1 MVFYGQEPSK
11 NTSGG
16 TIMRKISRRTFLKG
30 AAGVTVAA
38 AATGLLGT
46 GVLASEEPDAATSA
60 SVPTGVSSSASKGS
74 GEQAV
79 PELPNLFQAPE
90 PIPDS
95 AIHATYAADVV
106 IVGCGL
112 AGLCAARS
120 AAEAGA
126 SVIVIEKSTN
136 FNYRSGQYGIC
147 GSTLQKERGMDFDGS
162 AAVADLMKEMGYRPD
177 QRLWNYW
184 RDKSGEAFDWLLEP
198 AGENVDVIDMYAKDY
213 DSSKITICTVHWP
226 QPDSYEPAKEFSPT
240 YPAATLTFIPDQG
253 DILALNYQ
261 KCAELGVVFRF
272 STWAKQL
279 IRKDG
284 GAVEGVI
291 VQDMEDKYFKVL
303 ANKGVIMAA
312 GDYASNE
319 DMVKHFCGGRTWPT
333 MFTSR
338 DAKGAVTNIGEGQ
351 CMGAWVGAKIED
363 GPHAPMTHTLG
374 GALGVDPY
382 LLLNARGQRFCN
394 EDVAGQQLS
403 SQLYRQPEGYGWSI
417 FDDNYPE
424 QVELMPCSHGSV
436 NHVLPAADVP
446 NLAGAVMTIGRSAV
460 TSREAVTRS
469 SVTANS
475 IEELAAQLYRDETAQ
490 ANMLAAVKRYNE
502 LAATGADADF
512 DKDARRLFPIEKAPF
527 YASRISAGSM
537 LVCLGGLAV
546 DSDTLQCVDENLAPI
561 QGLYAIGNN
570 MGGRIVQDYPVTIAG
585 ASHGTCL
592 TFGYIVGRKVA
603 EL

>member
-1 MVFYGQEPSK
+1 MSEI
-11 NTSGG
+11 T
-16 TIMRKISRRTFLKG
+16 RRTFLKG
-30 AAGVTVAA
+30 AAGVTAA
-38 AATGLLGT
+38 GVTASLLG
-46 GVLASEEPDAATSA
+46 VSAFAADAPDAVTSA
-60 SVPTGVSSSASKGS
+60 SLAQAQGGASGSS
-74 GEQAV
+74 GEAV
-79 PELPNLFQAPE
+79 TPDYPDLFTVPD
-90 PIPDS
+90 PIPD
-95 AIHATYAADVV
+95 ADITQTYAADVV
-106 IVGCGL
+106 VVGCGL

-126 SVIVIEKSTN
+126 SVIVIEKSTSY
-136 FNYRSGQYGIC
+136 NYRSGQYGIC

-162 AAVADLMKEMGYRPD
+162 AAVGDLMKEMGYRPD

-198 AGENVDVIDMYAKDY
+198 AGDNVDVIDMYAKSY

-226 QPDSYEPAKEFSPT
+226 QPEAYDPAKEFSPT

-253 DILALNYQ
+253 DILDLSYR
-261 KCAELGVVFRF
+261 KCQELGVVFRF

-279 IRKDG
+279 IRPDNAG
-284 GAVEGVI
+284 RVEGVI
-291 VQDMEDKYFKVL
+291 VQDMDGKYFKVL

-312 GDYASNE
+312 GDYGSNE
-319 DMVKHFCGGRTWPT
+319 AMVKHFCGGRTWPT
-333 MFTSR
+333 MFTSS
-338 DAKGAVTNIGEGQ
+338 DANGAVTNIGEGQ
-351 CMGAWVGAKIED
+351 CMGAWIGAKIED

-382 LLLNARGQRFCN
+382 LLLNTDGRRFCN

-403 SQLYRQPEGYGWSI
+403 SQLYRQPDAYGWSI
-417 FDDNYPE
+417 FDDNYPD

-436 NHVLPAADVP
+436 NHVLPAEDVP
-446 NLAGAVMTIGRSAV
+446 NLSGAVMTIGRSAI
-460 TSREAVTRS
+460 TSRESVTRS
-469 SVTANS
+469 CRTADT
-475 IEELAAQLYRDETAQ
+475 IEELAALLYSDETAQ
-490 ANMLAAVKRYNE
+490 KNMIEAVKRYNE
-502 LAATGADADF
+502 LAAKGTDEDF
-512 DKDARRLFPIEKAPF
+512 NKDARRLFPIEKAPF
-527 YASRISAGSM
+527 YATQISAGSM

-546 DSDTLQCVDENLAPI
+546 DPESLRCVDENLAPI
-561 QGLYAIGNN
+561 DGLYAIGNN

>member
-1 MVFYGQEPSK
+1 MSE
-11 NTSGG
+11 
-16 TIMRKISRRTFLKG
+16 ISRRQFLKG
-30 AAGVTVAA
+30 AAGVTTAA
-38 AATGLLGT
+38 AAASLFGT
-46 GVLASEEPDAATSA
+46 AAFASAEAEPDAVTSA
-60 SVPTGVSSSASKGS
+60 SVPTGVSSSASKSS

-79 PELPNLFQAPE
+79 PELPDLFNPPAAV
-90 PIPDS
+90 PDS
-95 AIHATYAADVV
+95 DIAATYAADVV

-136 FNYRSGQYGIC
+136 YNYRSGQYGIC
-147 GSTLQKERGMDFDGS
+147 GSTLQKERGMDFDGT

-198 AGENVDVIDMYAKDY
+198 AGDNVDVIDMYAKDY
-213 DSSKITICTVHWP
+213 DPSKITICTVHWP
-226 QPDSYEPAKEFSPT
+226 QPDAYNPAEEFSPT

-253 DILALNYQ
+253 DILELTYQ
-261 KCAELGVVFRF
+261 KCVELGVVFRF

-279 IRKDG
+279 IRTDAAG
-284 GAVEGVI
+284 RVEGVI
-291 VQDMEDKYFKVL
+291 VKDMEGKYFKVL

-312 GDYASNE
+312 GDYGSNE
-319 DMVKHFCGGRTWPT
+319 DLVKHFCGGRTWPT

-338 DAKGAVTNIGEGQ
+338 DANGAVTNIGEGQ
-351 CMGAWVGAKIED
+351 CMGAWIGAKIED

-382 LLLNARGQRFCN
+382 LLLNTNGQRFCN
-394 EDVAGQQLS
+394 EDVAGQQIS
-403 SQLYRQPEGYGWSI
+403 SQLYRQPDDYGWSI
-417 FDDNYPE
+417 FDDNYPD

-436 NHVLPAADVP
+436 NHVLPAEDVP
-446 NLAGAVMTIGRSAV
+446 NLSGAVMTIGRSAI

-469 SVTANS
+469 CTTADT
-475 IEELAAQLYRDETAQ
+475 IEELAAKLYKDETAQ
-490 ANMLAAVKRYNE
+490 KNMIAAVARYNE
-502 LAATGADADF
+502 LAAKGCDDDF
-512 DKDARRLFPIEKAPF
+512 GKTAKRLFPIEKAPF
-527 YASRISAGSM
+527 YATQISAGSM

-546 DSDTLQCVDENLAPI
+546 DPDTLCCVDENLAPI

-592 TFGYIVGRKVA
+592 TFGYLVGRKVA

>member
-1 MVFYGQEPSK
+1 MSEI
-11 NTSGG
+11 T
-16 TIMRKISRRTFLKG
+16 RRSFLKG
-30 AAGVTVAA
+30 AAGVTAA
-38 AATGLLGT
+38 AAAAGLLGT
-46 GVLASEEPDAATSA
+46 GVLASGEPDAVASA

-74 GEQAV
+74 GEQA
-79 PELPNLFQAPE
+79 LPDLPDLFNAPAA
-90 PIPDS
+90 IPDDQ
-95 AIHATYAADVV
+95 ITQTYAADVV

-136 FNYRSGQYGIC
+136 YNYRSGQYGIC
-147 GSTLQKERGMDFDGS
+147 GSTLQKERGMDFDGN

-184 RDKSGEAFDWLLEP
+184 RDKSGEAFDWLLQP
-198 AGENVDVIDMYAKDY
+198 AGDNVDVIDMYAKDY
-213 DSSKITICTVHWP
+213 DASKITICTVHWP
-226 QPDSYEPAKEFSPT
+226 QPESYDPAKEFSPT

-253 DILALNYQ
+253 DILALTYQ
-261 KCAELGVVFRF
+261 KCVEMGVVFRF

-279 IRKDG
+279 IRTYPTGRVD
-284 GAVEGVI
+284 GVI

-312 GDYASNE
+312 GDYGSNE
-319 DMVKHFCGGRTWPT
+319 DLVKHFCGGRTWPT

-351 CMGAWVGAKIED
+351 CMGAWIGAKIED

-382 LLLNARGQRFCN
+382 LLLNTNGRRFCN
-394 EDVAGQQLS
+394 EDVAGQQIS
-403 SQLYRQPEGYGWSI
+403 SQLYRQPDSFGWSI
-417 FDDNYPE
+417 FDDNYPD

-446 NLAGAVMTIGRSAV
+446 NLSGAVMTIGRSAI

-469 SVTANS
+469 CTTADT
-475 IEELAAQLYRDETAQ
+475 IEELAAKLYKDEAAQ
-490 ANMLAAVKRYNE
+490 QNMIAAVKRYNE
-502 LAATGADADF
+502 LAAKGVDEDF
-512 DKDARRLFPIEKAPF
+512 NKDARRLFPIEKAPF
-527 YASRISAGSM
+527 YATQISAGSM

-546 DSDTLQCVDENLAPI
+546 DPDTLQCVDDNLAPI
-561 QGLYAIGNN
+561 EGLYAIGNN

>member
-1 MVFYGQEPSK
+1 MSE
-11 NTSGG
+11 
-16 TIMRKISRRTFLKG
+16 ISRRSFLKG
-30 AAGVTVAA
+30 AAGVTAA
-38 AATGLLGT
+38 AAAASVLG
-46 GVLASEEPDAATSA
+46 VSALASDEVDAVTSA

-74 GEQAV
+74 GEQVV
-79 PELPNLFQAPE
+79 PELPDLFNPPAA
-90 PIPDS
+90 IPDS
-95 AIHATYAADVV
+95 DIAQTYAADVV

-126 SVIVIEKSTN
+126 SVIVIEKSTSY
-136 FNYRSGQYGIC
+136 NYRSGQYGIC
-147 GSTLQKERGMDFDGS
+147 GSTLQKERGMDFDGN

-198 AGENVDVIDMYAKDY
+198 AGDNVDVIDMYAKSY

-226 QPDSYEPAKEFSPT
+226 QPEAYDPAEEFSPT

-253 DILALNYQ
+253 DILALTYQ
-261 KCAELGVVFRF
+261 KCVELGVVFRF

-279 IRKDG
+279 IRTYPSG
-284 GAVEGVI
+284 RVEGAI
-291 VQDMEDKYFKVL
+291 VQDLEGTYFKVL

-312 GDYASNE
+312 GDYGSNE
-319 DMVKHFCGGRTWPT
+319 DMVKHFCGGRTWST
-333 MFTSR
+333 MFTST

-351 CMGAWVGAKIED
+351 AMGAWVGAKIED

-382 LLLNARGQRFCN
+382 LLLNTNGQRFCN
-394 EDVAGQQLS
+394 EDVAGQQIS
-403 SQLYRQPEGYGWSI
+403 SQLYRQPDDYGWSI
-417 FDDNYPE
+417 FDDNYPD

-436 NHVLPAADVP
+436 NHILPAEDVP
-446 NLAGAVMTIGRSAV
+446 SLSGAVMTIGRSAI

-469 SVTANS
+469 CTTADT
-475 IEELAAQLYRDETAQ
+475 IEELAAKLYKDETAQ
-490 ANMLAAVKRYNE
+490 QNMIAAVKRYNE
-502 LAATGADADF
+502 LAAKGHDDDF
-512 DKDARRLFPIEKAPF
+512 GKTAKRLFPIEKAPF
-527 YASRISAGSM
+527 YATQISAGSM
-537 LVCLGGLAV
+537 LVCLGGLSV
-546 DSDTLQCVDENLAPI
+546 DPETLCCVDEDLAPI
-561 QGLYAIGNN
+561 QGLYAVGNN

>member
-1 MVFYGQEPSK
+1 MSE
-11 NTSGG
+11 
-16 TIMRKISRRTFLKG
+16 ISRRSFLKG
-30 AAGVTVAA
+30 AAGVTAA
-38 AATGLLGT
+38 AAAASVLG
-46 GVLASEEPDAATSA
+46 VSALASDEVDAVSSA

-74 GEQAV
+74 GEQVV
-79 PELPNLFQAPE
+79 PELPDLFNPPAS
-90 PIPDS
+90 IPDS
-95 AIHATYAADVV
+95 DIAQTYAADVV

-126 SVIVIEKSTN
+126 SVIVIEKSTSY
-136 FNYRSGQYGIC
+136 NYRSGQYGIC
-147 GSTLQKERGMDFDGS
+147 GSTLQKERGMDFDGN

-198 AGENVDVIDMYAKDY
+198 AGDNVDVIDMYAKSY

-226 QPDSYEPAKEFSPT
+226 KPEAYDPAEEFSPT

-253 DILALNYQ
+253 DILALTYQ
-261 KCAELGVVFRF
+261 KCVELGVVFRF

-279 IRKDG
+279 IRTYPSG
-284 GAVEGVI
+284 RVEGAV
-291 VQDMEDKYFKVL
+291 VQDLEGTYFKVL

-312 GDYASNE
+312 GDYGSNE
-319 DMVKHFCGGRTWPT
+319 DMVKHFCGGRTWST
-333 MFTSR
+333 MFTST

-351 CMGAWVGAKIED
+351 AMGAWIGAKIED

-382 LLLNARGQRFCN
+382 LLLNTNGQRFCN
-394 EDVAGQQLS
+394 EDVAGQQIS
-403 SQLYRQPEGYGWSI
+403 SQLYRQPDDYGWSI
-417 FDDNYPE
+417 FDDNYPD

-436 NHVLPAADVP
+436 NHILPAEDVP
-446 NLAGAVMTIGRSAV
+446 SLSGAVMTIGRSAI

-469 SVTANS
+469 CTTADT
-475 IEELAAQLYRDETAQ
+475 IEELAAKLYKDETAQ
-490 ANMLAAVKRYNE
+490 QNMIAAVKRYNE
-502 LAATGADADF
+502 LAAKGHDDDF
-512 DKDARRLFPIEKAPF
+512 GKTAKRLFPIEKAPF
-527 YASRISAGSM
+527 YATQISAGSM
-537 LVCLGGLAV
+537 LVCLGGLSV
-546 DSDTLQCVDENLAPI
+546 DPETLCCVDEDLVPI
-561 QGLYAIGNN
+561 QGLYAVGNN